1 MLIDFFYTLRSAKLP
16 VSVNEF
22 LMLLQAL
29 QAGVVGPNSGSNETE
44 NDANDANGVD
54 DGAWSV
60 DDFYY
65 LSRTI
70 MVKDE
75 KHYDKFDRA
84 FASYFKGVEKLAD
97 FTQDIPL
104 EWLRKNLELEL
115 SPEDKAK
122 IEKMGWDELMETL
135 KKRFEEQKE
144 RHEGGSKWI
153 GTGGTSPFGAN
164 GFNPQGIRIGQ
175 EKSRNKSA
183 VKVWDQRAY
192 KDYDD
197 SQELGTR
204 NIKVALRRLR
214 KFAREGTVEELDLA
228 DTIQS
233 TAANAG
239 WLDIKMIPERHN
251 NVKVLLLM
259 DVGGTMDEHIGR
271 VEEMFS
277 AVKAEFK
284 HLEFYY
290 FHNCVYDF
298 MWKNNR
304 RRFSEKFATWDIIRK
319 YNKDYKLIFV
329 GDATMSPYEIL
340 QAGGSVE
347 YNNEESGA
355 EWMQR
360 LTNAFPKFAWINP
373 EPQGIWQ
380 YRQSISVMQQ
390 LLSQRMYPLTIKGL
404 EEAMRLISK

>member
-16 VSVNEF
+16 VSVKEY
-22 LMLLQAL
+22 LMLLEAL
-29 QAGVVGPNSGSNETE
+29 QAGVVGPNSDLS
-44 NDANDANGVD
+44 D
-54 DGAWSV
+54 DSEGAYKI

-70 MVKDE
+70 LVKDE

-84 FASYFKGVEKLAD
+84 FASYFKGIEMVAD
-97 FTQDIPL
+97 FTKEIPL
-104 EWLRKNLELEL
+104 EWLRKNLELTL

-204 NIKVALRRLR
+204 NIQVALRRLR
-214 KFAREGTVEELDLA
+214 KFARLGNVEELDLA
-228 DTIQS
+228 DTIHS

-259 DVGGTMDEHIGR
+259 DVGGTMDEHISR
-271 VEEMFS
+271 IEEMFS

-340 QAGGSVE
+340 QPGGSVE
-347 YNNEESGA
+347 YNNEEAGS

-360 LTNAFPKFAWINP
+360 LTSAFPKFAWINP
-373 EPQGIWQ
+373 EPQGVWQ
-380 YRQSISVMQQ
+380 YRQSIGLMQQ
-390 LLSQRMYPLTIKGL
+390 LVSQRMYPLTIKGL
-404 EEAMRLISK
+404 EEAMRLLSK